1 MKNIE
6 IWLLKNGYRVDKI
19 ELIGHKKAIKID
31 TNYDGLYP
39 GKEQFDALEKI
50 RKYISRNHL
59 GVTVEPRGHYTAIF
73 IY

>member
-6 IWLLKNGYRVDKI
+6 KWLLKNGYRVDKI
-19 ELIGHKKAIKID
+19 ELIGHKKALKID
-31 TNYDGLYP
+31 IGYEGLYP

-50 RKYISRNHL
+50 RKYVSCNHPSM
-59 GVTVEPRGHYTAIF
+59 TVEPRGHYTSIF